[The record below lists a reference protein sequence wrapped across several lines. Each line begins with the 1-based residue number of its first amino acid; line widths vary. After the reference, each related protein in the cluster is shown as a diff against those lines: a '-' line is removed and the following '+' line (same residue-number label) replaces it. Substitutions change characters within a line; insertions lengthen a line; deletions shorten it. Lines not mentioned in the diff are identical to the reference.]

1 MTDPGAPRPWWDLLP
16 EETVYR
22 DAGCDLSPSC
32 LSCALE
38 RCAEDQPRGRQR
50 VRQRSMSATVGS
62 LLDMGYT
69 QAQIASML
77 GVSDR
82 TVGRYK
88 NLYPSRDN
96 GDETQEPSP
105 APDKKGGNQ
114 C

>member
-1 MTDPGAPRPWWDLLP
+1 MTDPGASGPWWQLLP

-22 DAGCDLSPSC
+22 DTGCELSPSC
-32 LSCALE
+32 LSCPLE

-50 VRQRSMSATVGS
+50 VRQRSLSATVRS

-69 QAQIASML
+69 QVQIARML

-88 NLYPSRDN
+88 NLYPLREHDKHR
-96 GDETQEPSP
+96 QEPSP
-105 APDKKGGNQ
+105 APDKKGGHQ

>member
-1 MTDPGAPRPWWDLLP
+1 MTDPDAPRPWWQLLP
-16 EETVYR
+16 EETVYG
-22 DAGCDLSPSC
+22 DTGCDLSPSC
-32 LSCALE
+32 LSCPLE
-38 RCAEDQPRGRQR
+38 RCAEDGPRGRQR
-50 VRQRSMSATVGS
+50 VRQRSMSATVES

-69 QAQIASML
+69 QAQIGRML

-96 GDETQEPSP
+96 DKQRQEPST
-105 APDKKGGNQ
+105 AADKKGGNQ